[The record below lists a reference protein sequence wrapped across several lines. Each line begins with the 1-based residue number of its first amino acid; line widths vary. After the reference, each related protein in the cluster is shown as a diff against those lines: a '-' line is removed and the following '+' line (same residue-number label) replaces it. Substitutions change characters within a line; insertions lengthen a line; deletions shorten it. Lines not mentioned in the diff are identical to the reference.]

1 MAKSPSNMGG
11 GLSQLTIRITAEQLR
26 YLQSPECGPGNPN
39 ELIRRLIEDAR
50 TFLGLPAPLVEKLAA
65 EAKAMGLDLSRYEDR
80 RDYLARLCAFRF
92 EQLVTGQVPPP
103 NPPSRPP
110 PTNKPKGKS

>member
-1 MAKSPSNMGG
+1 MAKSPSNVGG

-50 TFLGLPAPLVEKLAA
+50 TFLGLPAPLVDRLASDA
-65 EAKAMGLDLSRYEDR
+65 QQMGLDLSRYEER
-80 RDYLARLCAFRF
+80 RDYLARLCAFRY
-92 EQLVTGQVPPP
+92 EQLLTGQVPPP
-103 NPPSRPP
+103 DRPTP
-110 PTNKPKGKS
+110 PTKTKGKF

>member
-1 MAKSPSNMGG
+1 VGG

-50 TFLGLPAPLVEKLAA
+50 TFLGLPAPLVERLASD
-65 EAKAMGLDLSRYEDR
+65 AKQMGLDLSRYEER
-80 RDYLARLCAFRF
+80 REYLANLCALRY
-92 EQLVTGQVPPP
+92 EQLLTGQVPPP
-103 NPPSRPP
+103 DRPVPPAK
-110 PTNKPKGKS
+110 TKGKS